1 MRTKTESL
9 ARKNWRSLSLRS
21 LSDMAAKQVVLAV
34 KVADLADLAAAEKVV
49 LVAEGVVL
57 EVQVVDEVVLEVQV
71 LLAVLAVP
79 AATDLVD
86 LILTHN
92 HNPSV

>member
-34 KVADLADLAAAEKVV
+34 KVADLAAAEKVV

>member
-1 MRTKTESL
+1 
-9 ARKNWRSLSLRS
+9 
-21 LSDMAAKQVVLAV
+21 MAAKQVVLAV
-34 KVADLADLAAAEKVV
+34 KVADLALAVLAQAEK
-49 LVAEGVVL
+49 VAEGVVL

-71 LLAVLAVP
+71 LLAVP

-92 HNPSV
+92 RNPLT